1 MVGAA
6 RPPRDLLGRAG
17 GLRRELLSTRPPPLN
32 RGHRSRYCA
41 FLVTPLRKVLD
52 SARPHAAWSVL
63 SIVFSLFVVAI
74 ALVPPA
80 LAQRIIDNVFVPS
93 VRDGEFTSR
102 GSLLAL
108 LAGGI
113 VVANLFRAGAIFLR
127 NTFAEIYSQRAMR
140 DLKQRLYDHIQAQ
153 SFGFFHSTRT
163 GELMARMTNDMEM
176 VRGLL
181 AQGLLQGTSGLF
193 FFIGAAVI
201 LCLLNWQL
209 ALISALASP
218 WLFIAAF
225 RMRRDLLPAAADV
238 RAQFSR
244 LNTNVQENIS
254 GIRVVKSFMR
264 HDYELT
270 KFRRENGGL
279 TAARDRSLSVWG
291 KYTPA
296 LEFLS
301 GIPSA
306 VVLLAGGWM
315 VIAGRITLGT
325 WVQFNGYLWMI
336 VQPMRT
342 LGDVANQVAMAE
354 SSAERIF
361 DILGKRPAVVS
372 PSSPRKP
379 ARIRGDVELRGVSWG
394 LDGRT
399 ILKDIDL
406 HAPAGTTV
414 AIMGPTGCGK
424 TSLVNLIPRFYDVD
438 RGQVLVDG
446 IDVRELD
453 LAFLRRSVSLVA
465 QETFLFSDTLYSNLT
480 YGREDAPLEHV
491 RRAAE
496 QAQAEE
502 FIEPLEDGYD
512 TLVGERGVGLS
523 GGQKQRASLARAL
536 MKQAPILILD
546 DSTSSVDMET
556 ETRIQKGLRELD
568 HRATIFIIAHRI
580 SSVIHADQIIVLDH
594 GEIVERGRHDE
605 LLRRGGLYAEYFHV
619 QHGGPQA
626 VAGAS

>member
-1 MVGAA
+1 MAPLNG
-6 RPPRDLLGRAG
+6 GG
-17 GLRRELLSTRPPPLN
+17 GL
-32 RGHRSRYCA
+32 GYRSS
-41 FLVTPLRKVLD
+41 LVNPLRKVLD
-52 SARPHAAWSVL
+52 SARPHAAWAVL
-63 SIVFSLFVVAI
+63 SIVLSVFVVAV

-80 LAQRIIDNVFVPS
+80 LGRRIIDNVFVPS
-93 VRDGEFTSR
+93 VRDGEFTTR
-102 GSLLAL
+102 TSLLVILVGA
-108 LAGGI
+108 I
-113 VVANLFRAGAIFLR
+113 IVANMLRAAVIFLR
-127 NTFAEIYSQRAMR
+127 NTLVEIYSQRAVR
-140 DLKQRLYDHIQAQ
+140 DLKQKLYDHIQAQ
-153 SFGFFHSTRT
+153 SFGFFHATHT

-181 AQGLLQGTSGLF
+181 AQGLLQGASGVL
-193 FFIGAAVI
+193 FFIGAAVVLSI
-201 LCLLNWQL
+201 LNWQL

-218 WLFIAAF
+218 WLFLTAF
-225 RMRRDLLPAAADV
+225 RLRRDLLPTTADV
-238 RAQFSR
+238 RARFSK
-244 LNTNVQENIS
+244 LNTDVQENIS

-264 HDYELT
+264 HDFELS
-270 KFRRENGGL
+270 KFRRENTGL
-279 TAARDRSLSVWG
+279 TASRDRSVGVWG
-291 KYTPA
+291 KYIPA

-301 GIPSA
+301 GISSA
-306 VVLLAGGWM
+306 IVLLAGGWM

-325 WVQFNGYLWMI
+325 WAQFNGYLWMI

-361 DILGKRPAVVS
+361 DILEKRPTVVS
-372 PSSPRKP
+372 PPSPRRP
-379 ARIRGDVELRGVSWG
+379 SRILGEVELRGVSWG
-394 LDGRT
+394 LEGRT
-399 ILKDIDL
+399 ILRRINL

-453 LAFLRRSVSLVA
+453 LALLRGNVGLVP
-465 QETFLFSDTLYSNLT
+465 QETFLFSDTLYGNLT

-491 RRAAE
+491 REAAE
-496 QAQAEE
+496 QAQADE

-523 GGQKQRASLARAL
+523 GGQKQRASIARAL

-556 ETRIQKGLRELD
+556 ETRIQKGLRDLA
-568 HRATIFIIAHRI
+568 HRATTFIIAHRI
-580 SSVIHADQIIVLDH
+580 SSVIHADQILVMDH
-594 GEIVERGRHDE
+594 GEIVERGRHAD
-605 LLRRGGLYAEYFHV
+605 LVGRGGLYAEYFHV
-619 QHGGPQA
+619 QHGGRHTA
-626 VAGAS
+626 AGSS